1 MIDVVNDTNPD
12 NSTEGIESSKRTRVV
27 TQTKYP
33 VPDSRTDFDP
43 HHLKIISA
51 YASLSLNGTK
61 ELKYSDFSQASLGFN
76 SQYVSGNNKYLENL
90 GLIIPSGG
98 GKYKPTQDCINF
110 YNSNRWNKIEAA
122 KEILKKRIIETWF
135 WGETRALLELKNTC
149 TKEELIQHLGH
160 IAEADPEKHKRSL
173 RTIIDYLLYVSLIN
187 LTEET
192 GEIKLSDDYG
202 QTELSIAK
210 QAATSDQPTTI
221 EQPITKEAFEEKLIK
236 KETVQQELI
245 KPEVPFKNQVNVNI
259 SIELKISPETS
270 KDDIKGK
277 IEALVEALNAL
288 K

>member
-1 MIDVVNDTNPD
+1 MVEDTNPD

-33 VPDSRTDFDP
+33 LPDSRTDFDP

-76 SQYVSGNNKYLENL
+76 SQYVSGNNKYLENI
-90 GLIIPSGG
+90 GLIIPTGG
-98 GKYKPTQDCINF
+98 GKYKPTQDCIDFN
-110 YNSNRWNKIEAA
+110 NSIRWKKIEDA
-122 KEILKKRIIETWF
+122 KKSLKKRITETWF
-135 WGETRALLELKNTC
+135 WEETRALLDLKKIC

-160 IAEADPEKHKRSL
+160 VAEADPEKHKRSL
-173 RTIIDYLLYVSLIN
+173 RTLIDYLLYVSLVN

-192 GEIKLSDDYG
+192 GEIKLSDDNG

-210 QAATSDQPTTI
+210 QPATSDQPTTI
-221 EQPITKEAFEEKLIK
+221 AQPITKEAVEEKLIK
-236 KETVQQELI
+236 KETVQEELI

-270 KDDIKGK
+270 KDDIKEK